1 MSQLRRSPALLC
13 LALLPLFAAPI
24 AHAKDDHWTFEV
36 AAGGGVAPRYSGSGS
51 EEYRAT
57 PSLSFDVT
65 SPGGW
70 FLGTSGIGWGT
81 SIGEHTR
88 VRAYVGASG
97 IRKEKDSLL
106 GGSDFLRGMGDIDA
120 RPLVGVSAGYTLGEA
135 VLSGSWQFTRKDE
148 DKAENGLATQQIHL
162 NLSMPLFDLAGGV
175 VSGSVSTDYGNRGYM
190 QTWYGVSPEQAA
202 RTGFAE
208 HKPKAG
214 LVSAGVGLKWS
225 HRVGRNGNWYISAE
239 GTRLLGDAADSPI
252 VQKANQF
259 GLMSGYTH
267 RF

>member
-1 MSQLRRSPALLC
+1 M
-13 LALLPLFAAPI
+13 
-24 AHAKDDHWTFEV
+24 
-36 AAGGGVAPRYSGSGS
+36 
-51 EEYRAT
+51 
-57 PSLSFDVT
+57 
-65 SPGGW
+65 
-70 FLGTSGIGWGT
+70 
-81 SIGEHTR
+81 
-88 VRAYVGASG
+88 RAYVGASG
-97 IRKEKDSLL
+97 IRKDKDSLL
-106 GGSDFLRGMGDIDA
+106 GGSDFLRGMGDIDT

-190 QTWYGVSPEQAA
+190 QTWYGVSPEQAK

-208 HKPKAG
+208 HRPKAG

-239 GTRLLGDAADSPI
+239 GTRLLGDAANSPI

>member
-1 MSQLRRSPALLC
+1 MSQLRRSPTLLH

-24 AHAKDDHWTFEV
+24 AHAKDDHWTFEL
-36 AAGGGVAPRYSGSGS
+36 AAGGGVAPRYSGS

-81 SIGEHTR
+81 TLGEHTR

-97 IRKEKDSLL
+97 IRRDKDSLL
-106 GGSDFLRGMGDIDA
+106 GGSDFLRGMGDIDT

-259 GLMSGYTH
+259 GVMSGYTH

>member
-1 MSQLRRSPALLC
+1 MNL
-13 LALLPLFAAPI
+13 
-24 AHAKDDHWTFEV
+24 
-36 AAGGGVAPRYSGSGS
+36 
-51 EEYRAT
+51 
-57 PSLSFDVT
+57 
-65 SPGGW
+65 
-70 FLGTSGIGWGT
+70 
-81 SIGEHTR
+81 
-88 VRAYVGASG
+88 
-97 IRKEKDSLL
+97 
-106 GGSDFLRGMGDIDA
+106 
-120 RPLVGVSAGYTLGEA
+120 TL
-135 VLSGSWQFTRKDE
+135 
-148 DKAENGLATQQIHL
+148 
-162 NLSMPLFDLAGGV
+162 PLFDLAGGV

-202 RTGFAE
+202 RTGFAQ

-214 LVSAGVGLKWS
+214 LVSAGLGLKWS

>member
-1 MSQLRRSPALLC
+1 
-13 LALLPLFAAPI
+13 
-24 AHAKDDHWTFEV
+24 
-36 AAGGGVAPRYSGSGS
+36 
-51 EEYRAT
+51 
-57 PSLSFDVT
+57 
-65 SPGGW
+65 
-70 FLGTSGIGWGT
+70 
-81 SIGEHTR
+81 
-88 VRAYVGASG
+88 
-97 IRKEKDSLL
+97 
-106 GGSDFLRGMGDIDA
+106 MGDIDA

-252 VQKANQF
+252 VQKATSSADERLPLLSERRAWPGILRRKRGAAARQRPVWITPWRTP
-259 GLMSGYTH
+259 GGRRRCRLRWY
-267 RF
+267 RR